1 MKKIMKITSFIAA
14 LVMSASAVSC
24 SSGKPAEIKKL
35 SAKGGYA
42 EKKLEFA
49 YGDLGPASE
58 FTDIGG
64 KVGAVLPFTDELCY
78 ISKDGTRIFR
88 DVLSD
93 LDEAD
98 NDDLATIFAASEY
111 GYLYW
116 KMNSNVWVLSP
127 DGTENQVS
135 GLENIMYAEFS
146 EDGRLFACNTNGD
159 ILEVDIS
166 TGDTKKITGGNGIF
180 SAFDIIGSNIIYID
194 DDGAHFYDIDSGRET
209 EVPDALKDFLG
220 SYRHERLTSGV
231 AVDIC
236 RGNDDDIYIGC
247 SDGLYRYVMGGNIIE
262 QLIDGFVSRFGDPS
276 DEMISL
282 YCGEDGTLYGAF
294 VSGVYSYRFDPEL
307 ETAAASELKVYTLEK
322 NNTVSKLISGFA
334 SENRGVKVDLQ
345 VGMKEGMTYSD
356 AMKEL
361 TTQILSGNA
370 PDVMI
375 LDGLDIENLID
386 KNMLTDLSENSEK
399 WLPENDLLSNVVNW
413 NDHDGKLCSVACR
426 FRLPAVGA
434 EEDELKK
441 ISSYADIA
449 DLCEE
454 YREKYDPMDTIMG
467 YYDVND
473 SVRVGLIYEWNRLFG
488 SSPDKEALTEFFDS
502 CKRLHDAEYAD
513 NTEASVTYWSP
524 DVTSENAFSARF
536 WGALGYKVIATG
548 AVNDISRDMSLLTSV
563 DESVLGKKL
572 SYRLGISEDSRSFLP
587 VCNIG
592 ITQSAKNTD
601 DAYSFLAYALKDKT
615 QENGNDYDGFPVNVK
630 ALKKIYSRNVNDE
643 YDYTTSLDVYSDD
656 GELKDTV
663 ELDIRSMDNA
673 EVKAFDDYIK
683 SLDEPVYIEYAV
695 REIAEAAGEKCL
707 SGTET
712 AEQAAEETVKQ
723 LELRM
728 KE

>member
-1 MKKIMKITSFIAA
+1 
-14 LVMSASAVSC
+14 
-24 SSGKPAEIKKL
+24 
-35 SAKGGYA
+35 
-42 EKKLEFA
+42 
-49 YGDLGPASE
+49 
-58 FTDIGG
+58 
-64 KVGAVLPFTDELCY
+64 
-78 ISKDGTRIFR
+78 
-88 DVLSD
+88 
-93 LDEAD
+93 
-98 NDDLATIFAASEY
+98 
-111 GYLYW
+111 
-116 KMNSNVWVLSP
+116 
-127 DGTENQVS
+127 
-135 GLENIMYAEFS
+135 
-146 EDGRLFACNTNGD
+146 
-159 ILEVDIS
+159 
-166 TGDTKKITGGNGIF
+166 
-180 SAFDIIGSNIIYID
+180 
-194 DDGAHFYDIDSGRET
+194 
-209 EVPDALKDFLG
+209 
-220 SYRHERLTSGV
+220 
-231 AVDIC
+231 
-236 RGNDDDIYIGC
+236 
-247 SDGLYRYVMGGNIIE
+247 
-262 QLIDGFVSRFGDPS
+262 
-276 DEMISL
+276 
-282 YCGEDGTLYGAF
+282 
-294 VSGVYSYRFDPEL
+294 
-307 ETAAASELKVYTLEK
+307 
-322 NNTVSKLISGFA
+322 
-334 SENRGVKVDLQ
+334 
-345 VGMKEGMTYSD
+345 MKEGMTYSD

-386 KNMLTDLSENSEK
+386 KNMLINLSENSEK
-399 WLPENDLLSNVVNW
+399 WLPGNDLLSNVVNW

-473 SVRVGLIYEWNRLFG
+473 SVRIGLIYEWNRLFG

-502 CKRLHDAEYAD
+502 CKRLHDAEYAN
-513 NTEASVTYWSP
+513 NTEAAATYWSP

-656 GELKDTV
+656 GKVKDTV

>member
-1 MKKIMKITSFIAA
+1 
-14 LVMSASAVSC
+14 
-24 SSGKPAEIKKL
+24 
-35 SAKGGYA
+35 
-42 EKKLEFA
+42 
-49 YGDLGPASE
+49 
-58 FTDIGG
+58 
-64 KVGAVLPFTDELCY
+64 
-78 ISKDGTRIFR
+78 
-88 DVLSD
+88 
-93 LDEAD
+93 
-98 NDDLATIFAASEY
+98 
-111 GYLYW
+111 
-116 KMNSNVWVLSP
+116 
-127 DGTENQVS
+127 
-135 GLENIMYAEFS
+135 
-146 EDGRLFACNTNGD
+146 
-159 ILEVDIS
+159 
-166 TGDTKKITGGNGIF
+166 
-180 SAFDIIGSNIIYID
+180 
-194 DDGAHFYDIDSGRET
+194 
-209 EVPDALKDFLG
+209 
-220 SYRHERLTSGV
+220 
-231 AVDIC
+231 
-236 RGNDDDIYIGC
+236 
-247 SDGLYRYVMGGNIIE
+247 
-262 QLIDGFVSRFGDPS
+262 
-276 DEMISL
+276 
-282 YCGEDGTLYGAF
+282 
-294 VSGVYSYRFDPEL
+294 
-307 ETAAASELKVYTLEK
+307 
-322 NNTVSKLISGFA
+322 
-334 SENRGVKVDLQ
+334 
-345 VGMKEGMTYSD
+345 MKEGMTYSD

-502 CKRLHDAEYAD
+502 CKRIHDAEYAD
-513 NTEASVTYWSP
+513 NTEAAVTYWSP

>member
-1 MKKIMKITSFIAA
+1 MKKIMKITAFIAA

-88 DVLSD
+88 DVLPD

-98 NDDLATIFAASEY
+98 NDDIGTIFAASEY

-116 KMNSNVWVLSP
+116 KMNRNVWVLSP

-166 TGDTKKITGGNGIF
+166 TGDTKKVTGGNGIF

-194 DDGAHFYDIDSGRET
+194 DDGAHFYDIDSGKET
-209 EVPDALKDFLG
+209 EVPAALKDFLG
-220 SYRHERLTSGV
+220 SYRYERLTSGV

-282 YCGEDGTLYGAF
+282 YCGEDGTLYAAF

-307 ETAAASELKVYTLEK
+307 ETAAASELKIYTLEK

-454 YREKYDPMDTIMG
+454 YREKYDPIDTIMG

-502 CKRLHDAEYAD
+502 CKRIHDAEYAN
-513 NTEASVTYWSP
+513 NTEAAATYWSP